1 MHATRD
7 QIPLLFGTDR
17 AGIRGTDWGEL
28 RATVTSIPAGTDITP
43 LLKGLP
49 NNRCPCSHRGYVLTG
64 EMRATFADGEETVPA
79 GDLFYLPPG
88 HTVAVQ
94 HDVEYVEFSPSG
106 VYDDFLAA
114 AQRNIATIKAP

>member
-28 RATVTSIPAGTDITP
+28 RATDITP

-49 NNRCPCSHRGYVLTG
+49 NNRCPCSHWGYVLTG
-64 EMRATFADGEETVPA
+64 ETRVTFADGEETVRA

-88 HTVAVQ
+88 HTVTVQ

>member
-1 MHATRD
+1 
-7 QIPLLFGTDR
+7 
-17 AGIRGTDWGEL
+17 
-28 RATVTSIPAGTDITP
+28 
-43 LLKGLP
+43 
-49 NNRCPCSHRGYVLTG
+49 
-64 EMRATFADGEETVPA
+64 MRATFADGEETVPA

>member
-7 QIPLLFGTDR
+7 QLPILFGTNR
-17 AGIRGTDWGEL
+17 AGIRGVDWGQL
-28 RATVTSIPAGTDITP
+28 RATIVSIPAGTDITS

-49 NNRCPCSHRGYVLTG
+49 DNRCPCSHWGYVLTG
-64 EMRATFADGEETVPA
+64 EMRVTSADGEETLRA

-94 HDVEYVEFSPSG
+94 HDVEYVEFGPPG
-106 VYDDFLAA
+106 AYDAFLEA
-114 AQRNIATIKAP
+114 AQRNIATVAAP

>member
-1 MHATRD
+1 VHATRD

-49 NNRCPCSHRGYVLTG
+49 NNRCPCSHWGYVLTG
-64 EMRATFADGEETVPA
+64 EMRVTFANGEETVRA

-88 HTVAVQ
+88 HTVVVH
-94 HDVEYVEFSPSG
+94 HDVEYVEFSPPG
-106 VYDDFLAA
+106 AYDDFLEAV
-114 AQRNIATIKAP
+114 QRNIATIKAP